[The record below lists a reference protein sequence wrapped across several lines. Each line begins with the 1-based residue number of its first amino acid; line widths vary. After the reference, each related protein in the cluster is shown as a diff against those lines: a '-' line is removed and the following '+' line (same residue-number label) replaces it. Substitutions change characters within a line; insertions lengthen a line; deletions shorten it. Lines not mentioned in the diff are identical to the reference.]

1 MFDCQSN
8 LPQLQSDLATEA
20 KVEALKRM
28 LGPVSR
34 HWGGVQRGV
43 SGGCGHT
50 AVPRYC

>member
-8 LPQLQSDLATEA
+8 LPQLQSGLATEA
-20 KVEALKRM
+20 KVEALKRI
-28 LGPVSR
+28 GPVSR